1 LRDKK
6 SKKNIRKKY
15 IAKISLENFISKIKN
30 LYTNDWFYIFV
41 TYFATH
47 PEMLEKHIKPSN
59 KSGNVMPP
67 MLPPSTVM
75 KSALESTI
83 DLYWNMQALK
93 GIILKLII

>member
-15 IAKISLENFISKIKN
+15 IAKISVENFISKIKN

-41 TYFATH
+41 TYFAT
-47 PEMLEKHIKPSN
+47 P
-59 KSGNVMPP
+59 
-67 MLPPSTVM
+67 
-75 KSALESTI
+75 ALESTI